1 MSSSAAAAAAAA
13 EATSASAIVAKAVTG
28 SHVLKIEG
36 YSLTKGLG
44 NGEFIS
50 SSTFVVGGHRWLIRY
65 YPHGY
70 GSDNAGWITFFLV
83 LHHSDGT
90 SLKAIRFKFS
100 LLDEMG
106 EPVPSY
112 RRNWS
117 ARQTINN
124 TGRRAGGDMKD
135 SSRRRLSRNQPI

>member
-1 MSSSAAAAAAAA
+1 MSSPAAA

-50 SSTFVVGGHRWLIRY
+50 SSTFVVGGHRWSIRY
-65 YPHGY
+65 YPDGY

-83 LHHSDGT
+83 LQHSDGT
-90 SLKAIRFKFS
+90 SLKARFKFS

-112 RRNWS
+112 SRNWS
-117 ARQTINN
+117 VRRTFKN
-124 TGRRAGGDMKD
+124 TGRGWGYERFIEKNA
-135 SSRRRLSRNQPI
+135 LE